1 MADELVFAIGD
12 IHARLDLVQAAL
24 EAIAVRAAGR
34 RHRLIFLGDYI
45 DRGPE
50 ARGVV
55 DLMLELQRDPRVVCL
70 KGNHE
75 ALMVKALAGGRGL
88 DFRRWMEAGGQSTL
102 ESYGASDRESAMA
115 AVPDHH
121 LRWMAALPLTS
132 GDGHRVYV
140 HAGLMP
146 NTPLER
152 QTEET
157 CLWIRERFLRAGPRQ
172 FDTHVVHGHTP
183 AWNAERKICE
193 PELLPHRTNLD
204 LATYLTDS
212 LGVGVFDSTV
222 AGGPVDVLVARGGR
236 GDAIIVSTW
245 TAPRSGLKGSGD
257 WPKRT
262 RNGSGAGRS

>member
-12 IHARLDLVQAAL
+12 IHGRLDLVRAAL
-24 EAIAVRAAGR
+24 KAIAARIEGR
-34 RHRLIFLGDYI
+34 NHRLIFLGDYI

-55 DLMLELQRDPRVVCL
+55 ELMLELQKDPRVVCL

-75 ALMVKALAGGRGL
+75 ALMVQALTGGRGS
-88 DFRRWMEAGGQSTL
+88 DFRRWAEAGGQSTL
-102 ESYGASDRESAMA
+102 ESYGASDQESAMA

-140 HAGLMP
+140 HAGLLP
-146 NTPLER
+146 NTPLDR
-152 QTEET
+152 QTEAT

-183 AWNAERKICE
+183 AWNSERRVCE

-204 LATYLTDS
+204 LATYWTDS
-212 LGVGVFDSTV
+212 LGVGVFDSGI
-222 AGGPVDVLVARGGR
+222 AGGPIEVLVARGALG
-236 GDAIIVSTW
+236 GTLSVSAW
-245 TAPRSGLKGSGD
+245 TAPPSERLGSGD
-257 WPKRT
+257 ALKPRRDWARLW
-262 RNGSGAGRS
+262 RG